1 MQKEVLPKEV
11 IFNLVPILYFIIPIV
26 LGIVTG
32 FVIKKL
38 TFRKKIIYSLIIPI
52 SISIVYITIIYF
64 IYNSNK
70 SELQLLTI
78 LFIWNSF
85 LIFTSNIIYLC
96 FYKLYLYFYQK
107 RKIKFKLLWFI
118 IEVDKII
125 ILSTS
130 QFVEKP
136 PVKKAEGFCLLVVDK
151 VWNT

>member
-32 FVIKKL
+32 FVIKKI

-107 RKIKFKLLWFI
+107 RKIKFKLL
-118 IEVDKII
+118 
-125 ILSTS
+125 
-130 QFVEKP
+130 
-136 PVKKAEGFCLLVVDK
+136 
-151 VWNT
+151 

>member
-11 IFNLVPILYFIIPIV
+11 IFNLVPILYFIILIV

-32 FVIKKL
+32 FVIKKI

-107 RKIKFKLLWFI
+107 RKIKFKLL
-118 IEVDKII
+118 
-125 ILSTS
+125 
-130 QFVEKP
+130 
-136 PVKKAEGFCLLVVDK
+136 
-151 VWNT
+151 

>member
-85 LIFTSNIIYLC
+85 LIFTSNIIYVSINYI
-96 FYKLYLYFYQK
+96 FIS
-107 RKIKFKLLWFI
+107 IKK
-118 IEVDKII
+118 
-125 ILSTS
+125 
-130 QFVEKP
+130 EK
-136 PVKKAEGFCLLVVDK
+136 
-151 VWNT
+151 

>member
-11 IFNLVPILYFIIPIV
+11 IFNLASILYFIIPIV

-85 LIFTSNIIYLC
+85 LIFTSNIIYLS

-107 RKIKFKLLWFI
+107 RKIKFKLL
-118 IEVDKII
+118 
-125 ILSTS
+125 
-130 QFVEKP
+130 
-136 PVKKAEGFCLLVVDK
+136 
-151 VWNT
+151 